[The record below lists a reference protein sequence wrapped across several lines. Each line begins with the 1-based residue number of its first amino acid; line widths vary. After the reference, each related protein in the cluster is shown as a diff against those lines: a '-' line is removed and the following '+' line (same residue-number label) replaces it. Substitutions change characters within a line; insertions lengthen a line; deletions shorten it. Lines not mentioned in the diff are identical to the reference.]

1 MTLFSCLMEKI
12 TFACPRISVMVDDI
26 FHGNRSSSSA
36 KLAHQLI
43 GCWPPSLY
51 ASSSPGVASQQTSW
65 YDQLQRCMT
74 YRKFF
79 KHYRRSRLWTP
90 GLWTQQKCFLAW
102 HHLWASLQGLGSHYR
117 KPIVSGTDPWTN
129 SDTRTI
135 WSTQSWHFRTFII
148 YDILGLI
155 KKHTLTFWNLAT
167 SQPA

>member
-1 MTLFSCLMEKI
+1 MPLFSWLIKKI
-12 TFACPRISVMVDDI
+12 TFACPYICAMFDDRFHSHHHLLSSHISCLDV
-26 FHGNRSSSSA
+26 GRW
-36 KLAHQLI
+36 L
-43 GCWPPSLY
+43 PSLY
-51 ASSSPGVASQQTSW
+51 VSSSPGVASQQTSW